1 MLALALIVWLICIYV
16 CMYDDNLF
24 LQDSADRIRE
34 LRRAL
39 EELRYEKEICDAKIV
54 RTEALEV
61 RFSVSQTRID
71 TYIHHTY
78 VHTYI
83 HTYIYC
89 SHSVSLNLNE

>member
-1 MLALALIVWLICIYV
+1 MLALDLIVWLMCMYV
-16 CMYDDNLF
+16 CIYDDNLF

-61 RFSVSQTRID
+61 RFSVSQMRID
-71 TYIHHTY
+71 TYIHTLFLF
-78 VHTYI
+78 
-83 HTYIYC
+83 
-89 SHSVSLNLNE
+89 SQLKLN

>member
-1 MLALALIVWLICIYV
+1 MYVCMYV

-61 RFSVSQTRID
+61 RLSHI
-71 TYIHHTY
+71 
-78 VHTYI
+78 HTYI
-83 HTYIYC
+83 HTYFDRYTDDVR
-89 SHSVSLNLNE
+89 VSCILCTHR

>member
-1 MLALALIVWLICIYV
+1 MCMYICI
-16 CMYDDNLF
+16 YDDNLF

-61 RFSVSQTRID
+61 RFSVSQMRID
-71 TYIHHTY
+71 TYIHTLFLF
-78 VHTYI
+78 
-83 HTYIYC
+83 
-89 SHSVSLNLNE
+89 SQLKLN